1 MTASVTDRC
10 FHCPQALLADGWAAN
25 CRISIDADGMITA
38 IEPGQKPEDATRLP
52 GPVIPGMVNVH
63 SHIHQRLIAGLT
75 GYRAVGQ
82 DSFWTWREQ
91 MYRAV
96 GMLSVAEL
104 QTLAS
109 YAFMELIEGGY
120 TVTGEFHYPH
130 RLGDADPLQTAVALV
145 NGADRSGMA
154 LTLLPVWYRYAGFG
168 RKAPTARQRPFVMP
182 LDELARLI
190 ETLRGHTHGSIHE
203 VGVAPHSLRAVEV
216 SDLPEMLD
224 SIESGPVHLHISEQ
238 PAEVAECLDHC
249 DSTPIQLLTEHV
261 QLDRRW
267 CLIHATHATKAELAA
282 MAAGDAVVGLCPT
295 TEADLGD
302 GLFSVRRFLD
312 AGGRY
317 AIGSDSNLVTDAASE
332 LRLLD
337 WGQRLQLNQRNVMC
351 DEGEHI
357 GRRMW
362 QDTARAGAAALDQP
376 VGELEVGRRADWVV
390 LDSTHPL
397 LAGLKPDHQL
407 DTFIFSGARGLIDQ
421 VWTAGQ
427 MQVTGGQHA
436 GCDALRKDVARL
448 RHRLVEAI

>member
-1 MTASVTDRC
+1 MSQTN
-10 FHCPQALLADGWAAN
+10 FHCPWVLLPGGWKEN
-25 CRISIDADGMITA
+25 GRLTVDQRGVITSLGTGY
-38 IEPGQKPEDATRLP
+38 PSDVDVKLP

-96 GMLSVAEL
+96 GMLSIADL

-130 RLGDADPLQTAVALV
+130 RLGGADPSHTALSLINA
-145 NGADRSGMA
+145 ADQAGMA
-154 LTLLPVWYRYAGFG
+154 LTLLPVWYQYSGFG
-168 RKAPTARQRPFVMP
+168 RKAPTERQRAFVMSR
-182 LDELARLI
+182 DELTGLI
-190 ETLRGHTHGSIHE
+190 EQLREHTSGSIHE

-216 SDLPEMLD
+216 SDLPEMLG
-224 SIESGPVHLHISEQ
+224 SIRSGPVHLHISEQ
-238 PAEVAECLDHC
+238 PVEVAECLDHC
-249 DSTPIQLLTEHV
+249 GRTPIQLLSEHV

-267 CLIHATHATKAELAA
+267 CLIHATHATESELEA
-282 MAAGDAVVGLCPT
+282 MAASDAVVGLCPT

-302 GLFSVRRFLD
+302 GLFPVRRFID

-317 AIGSDSNLVTDAASE
+317 AVGSDSNLVVDAACE

-337 WGQRLQLNQRNVMC
+337 WGQRLQLNQRNVLC

-357 GRRMW
+357 GRRLW
-362 QDTARAGAAALDQP
+362 QDAARAGASALGQP
-376 VGELEVGRRADWVV
+376 VGELAVGRRADWVV

-397 LAGLKPDHQL
+397 LAGLEADQQL
-407 DTFIFSGARGLIDQ
+407 DTFICSGARALIDQ
-421 VWTAGQ
+421 VWIAGRK
-427 MQVTGGQHA
+427 QVEGGRHA
-436 GCDALRKDVARL
+436 GRESLGEGVARL
-448 RHRLVEAI
+448 RRQLMEAL